1 MKTLKLDMHFAAA
14 AALCAAGAANA
25 AVVTWNINAVI
36 PANIDGLYINV
47 ETQQTGTAGSGVAGW
62 DINPYG
68 ATALSFFSSTG
79 GGYMR
84 TPGATSGV
92 AGNLA
97 SGTSIGASGSWS
109 TSTTAVTFGSNPGN
123 WQLNAVNYFGF
134 RFVGGDGQVRY
145 GYGVMQVGANA
156 ATRTLLSVAYE
167 STAGAAIAVGAVPAP
182 GALALLGVAGL
193 ASRRRR

>member
-25 AVVTWNINAVI
+25 AVVTWNCNLTI

-47 ETQQTGTAGSGVAGW
+47 ETQQSGSAGSGVAGW

-84 TPGATSGV
+84 FPGATTGV
-92 AGNLA
+92 AGNLNPNN
-97 SGTSIGASGSWS
+97 GTVVGASGSWS
-109 TSTTAVTFGSNPGN
+109 TSTTAVTFGSAAGN

-134 RFVGGDGQVRY
+134 RFIGGDGQVRY

-167 STAGAAIAVGAVPAP
+167 STAGASIIVPAP